1 MNNGL
6 EKSHHGPVQIIPITV
21 DQLCRNIQLLEA
33 GEAPPA
39 EFTRSEVAEVLLSS
53 VKDGDSVG
61 PLRGEVEG
69 LSGYLDPSQESQVK
83 DRLAARGYL

>member
-1 MNNGL
+1 MSG
-6 EKSHHGPVQIIPITV
+6 EQA
-21 DQLCRNIQLLEA
+21 A
-33 GEAPPA
+33 GAAPAP

-53 VKDGDSVG
+53 VEGGDSAA

-69 LSGYLDPSQESQVK
+69 LSGYLDPSQENQVK